1 VHHESTSFVK
11 PIRVCQCIDDLTAC
25 GAQQVVR
32 NLVTYLD
39 RTCFQPVVYTFQ
51 EGPVADVIKR
61 TGVPVRLLRHNVP
74 KLDFNLVRRLR
85 KSLKRDR
92 IEILHTHL
100 FGASLHA
107 MIAARGIPLLSK
119 VVTLHS
125 DREDNFIQRL
135 AYPLI
140 FSMATRVIGVSKHAS
155 QVMDK
160 RYRNLHSKLVAIPN
174 GVETELFANRHVKQF
189 IREKLNLPVDKTI
202 IGAIGRLSAEKGYS
216 VLLDSFAQIK
226 RTNAETHLVIIG
238 EGKLLNALLHQR
250 DRLNL
255 GGSVQFL
262 GSRNDV
268 PELLQAMDI
277 FVISSLWEGLPLVL
291 LEAMASN
298 IPVVATRVG
307 GIPEVVEDKKNGLL
321 AAPGDSLS
329 LAHEIGRLLRSPSL
343 GQEFASNA
351 SRKVN
356 SEYSVTTMLERH
368 EKVYDQIYHELI
380 DEPLTI

>member
-1 VHHESTSFVK
+1 MK
-11 PIRVCQCIDDLTAC
+11 PIRLCQCIDDLTAC

-51 EGPVADVIKR
+51 EGPVADAIKR
-61 TGVPVRLLRHNVP
+61 TGVPVRLLRHDVP

-107 MIAARGIPLLSK
+107 MIAAKGIPRLSK

-155 QVMDK
+155 QVMDE

-174 GVETELFANRHVKQF
+174 GIETELFANRHVKQF
-189 IREKLNLPVDKTI
+189 VRKTLSLPVDKRI

-226 RTNAETHLVIIG
+226 KTTADTHLVIIG
-238 EGKLLNALLHQR
+238 EGKLLNALSNQR

-255 GGSVQFL
+255 GDSVQFL

-307 GIPEVVEDKKNGLL
+307 GIPEVVEDEKNGLL

-329 LAHEIGRLLRSPSL
+329 LAHEIGRLLSHPSL
-343 GQEFASNA
+343 AHQLASNA
-351 SRKVN
+351 FRKVN
-356 SEYSVTTMLERH
+356 SEYRVESMVRQH
-368 EKVYDQIYHELI
+368 EKLYDRIGHRLVNG
-380 DEPLTI
+380 PPTT